1 MTQLSRI
8 YSITE
13 YQETDSASK
22 FASTEQETA
31 CWDIFSQQ
39 TPVLL
44 LGPCTQ
50 MWQTTKN
57 DCRETCNFKDSNQ
70 KQSLHM

>member
-31 CWDIFSQQ
+31 C
-39 TPVLL
+39 
-44 LGPCTQ
+44 
-50 MWQTTKN
+50 
-57 DCRETCNFKDSNQ
+57 
-70 KQSLHM
+70 

>member
-1 MTQLSRI
+1 MLKSLQLPPQNNKNENRKTKIWDDLKKKKTQNKMTQLSRI

-31 CWDIFSQQ
+31 C
-39 TPVLL
+39 
-44 LGPCTQ
+44 
-50 MWQTTKN
+50 
-57 DCRETCNFKDSNQ
+57 
-70 KQSLHM
+70 

>member
-1 MTQLSRI
+1 MKTEKQKYGMIKKKKKQNKMTQLSRI

-31 CWDIFSQQ
+31 C
-39 TPVLL
+39 
-44 LGPCTQ
+44 
-50 MWQTTKN
+50 
-57 DCRETCNFKDSNQ
+57 
-70 KQSLHM
+70 